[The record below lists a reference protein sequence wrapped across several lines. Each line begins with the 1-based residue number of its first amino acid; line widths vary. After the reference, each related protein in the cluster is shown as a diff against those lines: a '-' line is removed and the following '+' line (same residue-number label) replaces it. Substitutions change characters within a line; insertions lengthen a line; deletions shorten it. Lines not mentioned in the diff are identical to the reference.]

1 LAVLHSLQTIVTF
14 LIVLGVLVVAHEWGH
29 FIIARLFK
37 IRVDD
42 FSIGFGKRLVRLGK
56 RGDTEYNI
64 RMLPL
69 GGFVK
74 IAGMEIDEAPLIQA
88 KERMT
93 GNKTKTDDPDADQLP
108 LMAENTGE
116 SEPYLAPDGF
126 NAKPLWQ
133 RSLVI
138 LAGPVMSF
146 ITGYLIFCLMGF
158 TVGMPTDQVV
168 NRIGEVEPGG
178 AGQQIDLRAGDT
190 ITAIN
195 GSPITTG
202 DQMVT
207 QIHDS
212 FGHRITLTVLR
223 DGHTLTK
230 TATPRP
236 LKDPNTNQ
244 MLEVVSVNAAG
255 ALAGPFGLKTG
266 DTLDGLDGTA
276 FTGDQQAAALL
287 RSYAGRKVTLTFF
300 RHDQPISKQALLPS
314 AAQIA
319 AVGLTQHPLYGLQI
333 APAEDFQRVG
343 FLESLQRGNEL
354 TGRLLMA
361 LVSLVRH
368 GQLHK
373 QVGGVIVMY
382 QMTSI
387 AIANGAAE
395 VLFLAGQLSVS
406 LAIFNLLPIPI
417 LDGGHL
423 LNFLIEWVR
432 GGKKMSEEGQQRFM
446 LAGLAI
452 IGTLFIWIMTK
463 NILQVIF
470 HQLPQ

>member
-74 IAGMEIDEAPLIQA
+74 IAGMEVDEAPLIQA

-93 GNKTKTDDPDADQLP
+93 GNKTKSDDPDAGQLP

-133 RSLVI
+133 RALVI

-146 ITGYLIFCLMGF
+146 LLGYLIVCLMGW
-158 TVGMPTDQVV
+158 TVGLPMGNTL
-168 NRIGEVEPGG
+168 NKIGEVEPGG
-178 AGQQIDLRAGDT
+178 EGQHIGLHAGDM

-195 GSPITTG
+195 GTPISNG
-202 DQMVT
+202 DQMVQMT
-207 QIHDS
+207 YDS
-212 FGHRITLTVLR
+212 LGHPLTLTILR
-223 DGHTLTK
+223 DGQTLTK
-230 TATPRP
+230 IAHTRP
-236 LKDPNTNQ
+236 MPDDSGKPAHLVLVKSP
-244 MLEVVSVNAAG
+244 
-255 ALAGPFGLKTG
+255 GPL
-266 DTLDGLDGTA
+266 
-276 FTGDQQAAALL
+276 AAL
-287 RSYAGRKVTLTFF
+287 GI
-300 RHDQPISKQALLPS
+300 QPNDVLLAVGPTEVKNDAQALQLLSASAGKPVQLVIERGAQPKPLSGTLPKPLPS
-314 AAQIA
+314 GLRMVTQEVGILNIQPMAA
-319 AVGLTQHPLYGLQI
+319 T
-333 APAEDFQRVG
+333 ERVG
-343 FLESLQRGNEL
+343 FLHSIDEGNAQIVGIFQNL
-354 TGRLLMA
+354 AHMI
-361 LVSLVRH
+361 RH

-387 AIANGAAE
+387 AIDNGLVQVLWLAA
-395 VLFLAGQLSVS
+395 QLSIS